1 VEEPKFG
8 DGSLEDASLGS
19 TLPRM
24 LEGVLRDLAVPGRLR
39 GVWAGRVDWGGLKVF
54 VEARKSTGTELE
66 GPALDDGLELT
77 DLDGGLIEVSELD
90 PGREVCVPLEVGRIG
105 LSDVKKLDPRFRI
118 AGDDGMFCR
127 VSMVRSDNEG
137 RGFR

>member
-1 VEEPKFG
+1 
-8 DGSLEDASLGS
+8 
-19 TLPRM
+19 
-24 LEGVLRDLAVPGRLR
+24 
-39 GVWAGRVDWGGLKVF
+39 VF
-54 VEARKSTGTELE
+54 VEARKSTGTELD

-90 PGREVCVPLEVGRIG
+90 PGREFCVPLEVGRIA
-105 LSDVKKLDPRFRI
+105 LSEVKKLEPLFRT

-137 RGFR
+137 RGFRGTATPNFCSSSTGMPPFPGANSSSSEESRRTNSSRNEGFEGFLNNAS